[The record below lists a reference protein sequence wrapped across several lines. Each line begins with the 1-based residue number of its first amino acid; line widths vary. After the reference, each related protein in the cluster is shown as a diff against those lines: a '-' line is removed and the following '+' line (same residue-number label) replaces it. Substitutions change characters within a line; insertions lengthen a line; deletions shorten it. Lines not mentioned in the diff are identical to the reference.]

1 MSQKLDPIY
10 VIKRPLLSEKSTW
23 DMNELS
29 RYSFEVAK
37 EASKKEIKDAV
48 EKIYRVRVE
57 GVNVQ
62 VKKGKMRRHR
72 FGLAWESDVKK
83 ATVRLHKDDKIELF

>member
-37 EASKKEIKDAV
+37 EASKKEIKEAV

-62 VKKGKMRRHR
+62 VKKGKMRRYR
-72 FGLAWESDVKK
+72 YGLTWESDVKK